1 MKKAIGWQKYE
12 DHLDKQVS
20 SPFLQNIMMKI
31 MSNRLVDEEES
42 GEEEE
47 EDGDIINDSHQNI
60 MMPISPQLLNDIQ
73 VISTFDCWIG
83 HTNFDIT
90 NLIKDKLNKVDGIE
104 LLKIYS
110 RYRFLIGVGHMFNF
124 KEVRK
129 SIEKTLLEE

>member
-1 MKKAIGWQKYE
+1 MKKNIGWQKYE

-20 SPFLQNIMMKI
+20 SPFLQNIMMKL
-31 MSNRLVDEEES
+31 MSNRFIDDENEDEDVESEEIDES
-42 GEEEE
+42 
-47 EDGDIINDSHQNI
+47 NQNI
-60 MMPISPQLLNDIQ
+60 MMPISPQLINDIQ

-90 NLIKDKLNKVDGIE
+90 NSIKDKLNKIDGIE

-110 RYRFLIGVGHMFNF
+110 RYRFLIGIGHMFNF

-129 SIEKTLLEE
+129 NIEKTLIEE

>member
-1 MKKAIGWQKYE
+1 MKKTIGWQKYE

-20 SPFLQNIMMKI
+20 SPFLQNLMMKI
-31 MSNRLVDEEES
+31 MSNRLIDEEES
-42 GEEEE
+42 EEE
-47 EDGDIINDSHQNI
+47 EDGDVINDSHQNI
-60 MMPISPQLLNDIQ
+60 VMPISPQLINDIQ

-90 NLIKDKLNKVDGIE
+90 NSIKDKLNKVDGIE

-110 RYRFLIGVGHMFNF
+110 RYRFLIGIGHMFNF

-129 SIEKTLLEE
+129 SIEKTLIEE

>member
-1 MKKAIGWQKYE
+1 MKKNIGWQKYE

-20 SPFLQNIMMKI
+20 SPFLQNIMMKL
-31 MSNRLVDEEES
+31 MSNRFIDDENEDEDAESEEIDES
-42 GEEEE
+42 
-47 EDGDIINDSHQNI
+47 NQNI
-60 MMPISPQLLNDIQ
+60 MMPISPQLINDIQ

-90 NLIKDKLNKVDGIE
+90 NSIKDKLNKIDGIE

-110 RYRFLIGVGHMFNF
+110 RYRFLIGIGHMFNF

-129 SIEKTLLEE
+129 NIEKTLIEE

>member
-1 MKKAIGWQKYE
+1 MKKTIGWQKYE
-12 DHLDKQVS
+12 DHLDKQIS

-31 MSNRLVDEEES
+31 MSNRLVDNDEEDES
-42 GEEEE
+42 GEESDLL
-47 EDGDIINDSHQNI
+47 EDNNQNI

-73 VISTFDCWIG
+73 VISTFECWIG

-90 NLIKDKLNKVDGIE
+90 HRIKDQLNTIEGIE

-110 RYRFLIGVGHMFNF
+110 RYRFMIGIGHMFNF

-129 SIEKTLLEE
+129 NIEKTLIGT

>member
-20 SPFLQNIMMKI
+20 SPFLQNLMMKI
-31 MSNRLVDEEES
+31 MSNRLIDEEES
-42 GEEEE
+42 EEE
-47 EDGDIINDSHQNI
+47 EDDDVINDSHQNFV
-60 MMPISPQLLNDIQ
+60 MPISPQLINDIQ

-90 NLIKDKLNKVDGIE
+90 NSIKDKLNKVDGIE

-110 RYRFLIGVGHMFNF
+110 RYRFLIGIGHMFNF

-129 SIEKTLLEE
+129 SIEKTLIEE